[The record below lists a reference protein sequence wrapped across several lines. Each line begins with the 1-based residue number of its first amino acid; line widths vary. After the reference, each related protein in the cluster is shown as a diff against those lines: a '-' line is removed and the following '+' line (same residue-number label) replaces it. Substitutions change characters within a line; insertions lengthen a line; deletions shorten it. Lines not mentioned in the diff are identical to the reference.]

1 MCGRYSQ
8 SKTPAKTMERFGIKG
23 PAPKNMKAR
32 YNIAPSQDAPVVFR
46 DEENRLELFRWG
58 LIPSWAKEASIGNRM
73 INARGETVQTK
84 PSFRKS
90 FKRYRCLVPADSFYE
105 WKLNPDGKTKT
116 PMRIRLK
123 SEETFALAG
132 LWDHWKNKDETDGE
146 EIRTFTIITT
156 EANPTLA
163 PIHERMPVIL
173 KPEDEDLWLDP
184 ETEPEKL
191 LKMLAPYPSDSLAD
205 GIAAPLEAYA
215 ISKFVNSPRN
225 DTIECFEPA

>member
-8 SKTPAKTMERFGIKG
+8 SQTPAKIMERFGIKG
-23 PAPKNMKAR
+23 PAPKKMKAR
-32 YNIAPSQDAPVVFR
+32 YNIAPSQEAPVVIR
-46 DEENRLELFRWG
+46 EEENKIELFRWG
-58 LIPSWAKEASIGNRM
+58 LIPSWAKDPSIGNRM
-73 INARGETVQTK
+73 INARAETVQTK

-123 SEETFALAG
+123 SEEPFALAG
-132 LWDHWKNKDETDGE
+132 LWDHWQDKDGKDKK

-156 EANPTLA
+156 AANKTLA

-173 KPEDEDLWLDP
+173 KPEDEEAWLNP
-184 ETEPEKL
+184 ETEPKKL
-191 LKMLAPYPSDSLAD
+191 LKMLGPYPSDPLAD
-205 GIAAPLEAYA
+205 PLADPLEAYA
-215 ISKFVNSPRN
+215 ISKIVNSPRN